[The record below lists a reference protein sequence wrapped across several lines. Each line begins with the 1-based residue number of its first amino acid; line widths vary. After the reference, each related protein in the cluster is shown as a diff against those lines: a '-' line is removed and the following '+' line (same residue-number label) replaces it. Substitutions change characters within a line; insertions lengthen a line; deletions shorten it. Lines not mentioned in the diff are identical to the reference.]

1 MKLTRHAVRRNIAT
15 SVIVCA
21 LVVLGLYGLW
31 QLPVNFLPDMTYPMV
46 RVHIWWRGATPDEID
61 KSLADPIERQMATVD
76 GLDYIESS
84 SIEGMYTLVANFRY
98 GVDINT
104 AYQDAQAAMA
114 RVARLLPKEIDA
126 PVIIKADPSQ
136 LPIVQLTVSS
146 DQWVLV
152 KLRMWT
158 EDWLQDKIL
167 AVPGVAGTE
176 IVGGLKRE
184 IRVNLDANALEKY
197 GLSLTTVLKR
207 LREENLEQFAGRVTA
222 GPREFIVRTV
232 EEYRSL
238 EQIKSV
244 VLAQKGT
251 ARVVLSDV
259 ARVEDAHEEVRVITR
274 LNGKP
279 CIKLNVLKQADANT
293 VEVAAAVSRK
303 LQDLTPSL
311 PGDIRLGMVENQAD
325 YVGAALAGVRNTALE
340 AAALVILT
348 VYLFLGSWRQVVLMM
363 LAVPLTLVLNF
374 GLMRLAGFSLNIFS
388 LGGLVVAM
396 GVILDNSIVV
406 LENITRLQHESPSA
420 PAEDVAVEGTS
431 QVGPAVIAATLSF
444 LALFVPFLLVP
455 GLTSLLFKELILV
468 VAGVVLVS
476 LLMAVTVTPMLAALL
491 LGGRARTHGQGRFER
506 VFGWVTDQYGAL
518 LGLALRRRWLVVG
531 AFALVAVVGA
541 LFLLRVGSEFLPSMD
556 DGRIMV
562 KVRLPTGASVEQTNQ
577 ALGQIEA
584 KLTGD
589 PIVESTFTLVGGKVW
604 GLYTYEIANEGEVD
618 IRLVPRHQRS
628 VSTQAYIQKLRPIV
642 GGVFFPGAKFI
653 VAQMK
658 VPGLRKI
665 GEADV
670 EVKLQGPDVDRLFAL
685 AQETART
692 MSQLGHF
699 RNVYV
704 AMDLN
709 KPEYQ
714 VQVDRT
720 RATELGVSVTDV
732 ATTLRFL
739 VGGAIATQYRDGNE
753 YYNIR
758 AIVPEQRLTSR
769 QDVSRLLLN
778 TANGNFVRVSDV
790 AAVVPATGPVEIAR
804 ENQVKQVV
812 VRGDAAGVSVG
823 QALAELQA
831 ALQAVEKPSGYE
843 MAFGGQAKMMGDMQ
857 RSLVFILAFA
867 LFFAFVVLAVQF
879 NSLKLPV
886 VILASLPACLAGLF
900 FALWITSLPIGAT
913 VVIGIL
919 VVVAGV
925 TNGGV
930 LLIVLAEQLVRDQGL
945 SPVAAVIEASK
956 VRFRAR
962 MMITL
967 MIITGFIPL
976 ALNLE
981 EGGDMLQPMA
991 VAAIGGLGV
1000 GIFVALF
1007 LMPCLYVLLSRRP
1020 EPAVEAAT
1028 WSEAGASAVLR

>member
-1 MKLTRHAVRRNIAT
+1 MKLTLHAVRRNIAT

-98 GVDINT
+98 GVDVNT

-136 LPIVQLTVSS
+136 LPVVQLTVTS
-146 DQWVLV
+146 DQWDLV

-158 EDWLQDKIL
+158 DDWLQDKVL

-184 IRVNLDANALEKY
+184 IRVNLDADALEKY

-207 LREENLEQFAGRVTA
+207 LRDENLEQFAGRVTA
-222 GPREFIVRTV
+222 GPRELIVRTV

-238 EQIKSV
+238 EQIRSV
-244 VLAQKGT
+244 VLVQKGT
-251 ARVVLSDV
+251 SRVTLRDV
-259 ARVEDAHEEVRVITR
+259 ARVEDANEEVRVITR
-274 LNGKP
+274 LGGKP

-303 LQDLTPSL
+303 LRDLQPSL
-311 PGDIRLGMVENQAD
+311 PSDVRLGMVENQAD

-348 VYLFLGSWRQVVLMM
+348 VYLFLGSWRQVLVMVLA
-363 LAVPLTLVLNF
+363 LPITLLLNF

-406 LENITRLQHESPSA
+406 LENITRLRHESPTA

-444 LALFVPFLLVP
+444 LALFVPFLLIP

-468 VAGVVLVS
+468 VAGVVLIS
-476 LLMAVTVTPMLAALL
+476 LLMAITVTPMAAALL
-491 LGGRARTHGQGRFER
+491 LGSSAGTHGQGRFER
-506 VFGWVTDQYGAL
+506 VFGWVTDRYGAL
-518 LGLALRRRWLVVG
+518 LDRVLNRRRLVVG
-531 AFALVAVVGA
+531 VFALVTVVGGVFA
-541 LFLLRVGSEFLPSMD
+541 LRVGSEFLPPMD

-562 KVRLPTGASVEQTNQ
+562 KVRLPTGASLEQTNQ
-577 ALGQIEA
+577 ALRQIEA

-589 PIVESTFTLVGGKVW
+589 PAIESMFTLVGGKVW

-618 IRLVPRHQRS
+618 IRLVPRHQRAL
-628 VSTQAYIQKLRPIV
+628 STEAYIRKLRPIA

-658 VPGLRKI
+658 VPGLRRI
-665 GEADV
+665 GEADI
-670 EVKLQGPDVDRLFAL
+670 EVKIRGPEVDRLFAL
-685 AQETART
+685 ARDTAQT

-732 ATTLRFL
+732 ATTLRTL
-739 VGGAIATQYRDGNE
+739 VGGTVATQYRDGNE

-758 AIVPEQRLTSR
+758 AIVPERRITSR
-769 QDVSRLLLN
+769 QDISRLLLN
-778 TANGNFVRVSDV
+778 TTGGSFIRVSDV

-804 ENQVKQVV
+804 ENQVKQVI

-831 ALQAVEKPSGYE
+831 ALQKTEKPAGYE
-843 MAFGGQAKMMGDMQ
+843 LAFGGQAQMMGEMQ
-857 RSLVFILAFA
+857 RSLLLILAFA

-879 NSLKLPV
+879 NSLKLPF
-886 VILASLPACLAGLF
+886 VILASLPACLTGLF
-900 FALWITSLPIGAT
+900 VALWATGLPIGAT
-913 VVIGIL
+913 VVIGVL
-919 VVVAGV
+919 VVVAGMV
-925 TNGGV
+925 NEGV
-930 LLIVLAEQLVRDQGL
+930 LLITFAEQLVGTQGL
-945 SPVAAVIEASK
+945 SPLAAVVEAAK
-956 VRFRAR
+956 IRLRPR
-962 MMITL
+962 LMITL

-1007 LMPCLYVLLSRRP
+1007 LMPCLYVMFSRGKATP
-1020 EPAVEAAT
+1020 EVQF
-1028 WSEAGASAVLR
+1028 S